1 MEERDQKAVSSPL
14 AEERW
19 HTLIHTFRLVS
30 ISLDLSEILRGILHA
45 VKQLIPY
52 DAAGVFIFDPAT
64 GLLHGYETVGYPES
78 FAQAGPLHCC
88 EGIVGHVLHTS
99 RGRVVPDV
107 TVDPHYIR
115 ARAETRSELAAPLI
129 GSGGKTIGVINLE
142 SDRPNAYSEADLEL
156 LTLFASVVAIAIEKA
171 HLHQEMLEKRRLES
185 ELRIARQVMEALMPS
200 RAPAVA
206 HFEIFGRMIPSAEVG
221 GDYYDFID
229 VADGR
234 LGVVIADVS
243 GKGVPAALIM
253 ATFRASL
260 HALLGNDFA
269 LRAVFSRLNRLL
281 LEITRD
287 RHFVTAFY
295 GELDAEGRRM
305 FYLNAGHNPPLLIRD
320 GEPVKLLS
328 TGGIPLGILKTATFS
343 EDIVYFLPGDSLI
356 LYTDGITEAE
366 NAEGE
371 PYGVH
376 RLEQVVRR
384 NLRRSAAELC
394 EAIIEDVR
402 QHAEADA
409 RSDDLTVV
417 VVRAV

>member
-1 MEERDQKAVSSPL
+1 
-14 AEERW
+14 
-19 HTLIHTFRLVS
+19 
-30 ISLDLSEILRGILHA
+30 
-45 VKQLIPY
+45 
-52 DAAGVFIFDPAT
+52 
-64 GLLHGYETVGYPES
+64 
-78 FAQAGPLHCC
+78 
-88 EGIVGHVLHTS
+88 
-99 RGRVVPDV
+99 
-107 TVDPHYIR
+107 
-115 ARAETRSELAAPLI
+115 
-129 GSGGKTIGVINLE
+129 
-142 SDRPNAYSEADLEL
+142 
-156 LTLFASVVAIAIEKA
+156 
-171 HLHQEMLEKRRLES
+171 
-185 ELRIARQVMEALMPS
+185 
-200 RAPAVA
+200 
-206 HFEIFGRMIPSAEVG
+206 
-221 GDYYDFID
+221 
-229 VADGR
+229 
-234 LGVVIADVS
+234 
-243 GKGVPAALIM
+243 M

>member
-1 MEERDQKAVSSPL
+1 MAVSPLLVEERL
-14 AEERW
+14 R
-19 HTLIHTFRLVS
+19 TLIHTFRLVS
-30 ISLDLSEILRGILHA
+30 VSLDLGEILQGILRA
-45 VKQLIPY
+45 VKSLIPY
-52 DAAGVFIFDPAT
+52 DAAGVFIFDPGT
-64 GLLHGYETVGYPES
+64 GLLHAYETVGYPED
-78 FAQAGPLHCC
+78 FASIGPLH
-88 EGIVGHVLHTS
+88 GIVGHVLQTS

-107 TVDPHYIR
+107 AVDPYYVR
-115 ARAETRSELAAPLI
+115 AREETRSELAAPLV

-142 SDRPNAYSEADLEL
+142 SDTPNAYSEADLEL
-156 LTLFASVVAIAIEKA
+156 LTLFASLVAIAIEKA
-171 HLHQEMLEKRRLES
+171 ALHREMLEKRRLES
-185 ELRIARQVMEALMPS
+185 ELRIARQVMEALMPA
-200 RAPAVA
+200 RAPAVRN
-206 HFEIFGRMIPSAEVG
+206 FEIFGRMIPSAEVG

-281 LEITRD
+281 LESTRD

-305 FYLNAGHNPPLLIRD
+305 FYVNAGHNPPLFIRE
-320 GEPVKLLS
+320 GEPVRLLS
-328 TGGIPLGILKTATFS
+328 TGGIPLGILKNAAFS
-343 EDIVYFLPGDSLI
+343 EDIVYFMPGDSLV
-356 LYTDGITEAE
+356 LYTDGVTEAE
-366 NAEGE
+366 NADGE

-376 RLEQVVRR
+376 RLEHVVRR
-384 NLRRSAAELC
+384 NLRRSASAVC
-394 EAIIEDVR
+394 DAIIEDVR
-402 QHAEADA
+402 QHADSDA